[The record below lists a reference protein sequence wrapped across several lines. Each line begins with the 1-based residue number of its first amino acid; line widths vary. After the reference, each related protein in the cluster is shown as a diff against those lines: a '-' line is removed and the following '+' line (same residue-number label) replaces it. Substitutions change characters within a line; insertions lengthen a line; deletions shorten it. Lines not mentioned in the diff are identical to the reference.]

1 MSDPSGESPASFDVP
16 GDPEFLSTLSD
27 VDPAA
32 TVENPVAT
40 ADWHPDAVVYDLD
53 GTLVRLLVDWPG
65 LEGDLTTLLEDAGL
79 DDPGGDVWSRY
90 EKAHEHGLGNEA
102 EELITAREAA
112 GARESVRLPATDLI
126 EGHTIP
132 VGVCSLNSERACR
145 LALRQ
150 QEVAEHVGA
159 VIGRGSV
166 ATLKPDPEP
175 LLRVCELLET
185 EPEQVLFVGD
195 SESDAKAASRA
206 GTMFQ
211 YVQGEPNRKR

>member
-1 MSDPSGESPASFDVP
+1 MSESSGESSDAFDVP
-16 GDPEFLSTLSD
+16 GDAEFLSTLAD

-32 TVENPVAT
+32 TVEDPVPA
-40 ADWHPDAVVYDLD
+40 ADRRPDAIIYDLD

-65 LEGDLTTLLEDAGL
+65 LEADLAALLEDTGL

-90 EKAHEHGLGNEA
+90 EVANDHGLGAEA

-112 GARESVRLPATDLI
+112 GARESIRLPAADLI
-126 EGHTIP
+126 ERHDIP

-145 LALRQ
+145 IALREQ
-150 QEVAEHVGA
+150 GLADHVGA

-166 ATLKPDPEP
+166 ATLKPHPEP
-175 LLRVCELLET
+175 LLTVCELLDIA
-185 EPEQVLFVGD
+185 PENTLFVGD
-195 SESDAKAASRA
+195 SESDAEAASRA
-206 GTMFQ
+206 GTMFR

>member
-1 MSDPSGESPASFDVP
+1 MSEPSGESPATFGVP
-16 GDPEFLSTLSD
+16 GDPEFLATLAD

-32 TVENPVAT
+32 TVEDPVAT
-40 ADWHPDAVVYDLD
+40 ANQQPDAVVYDLD

-65 LEGDLTTLLEDAGL
+65 LETDLAALLEDAGL

-90 EKAHEHGLGNEA
+90 EKAHEHGLGHEA

-112 GARESVRLPATDLI
+112 GARESIRLPATDLI

-132 VGVCSLNSERACR
+132 IGVCSLNSERACR
-145 LALRQ
+145 LALRE
-150 QEVAEHVGA
+150 QEVAEYVSA

-175 LLRVCELLET
+175 LLTVCELLEI
-185 EPEQVLFVGD
+185 EPKNVLFVGD
-195 SESDAKAASRA
+195 SESDAETAARA